1 MSIPISLLHKTEYL
15 YDRKVS
21 LSPHLFRLKPAAHA
35 PAVIESYRFAV
46 QPSNHTAHWQQDLYG
61 NSLMRINFSEPTDKM
76 SAEVRLKAMLKGHNP
91 FDFLIDSYAL
101 AYPFAYPSPT
111 KNDLLSYLEITDS
124 GPALAMFVKEAET
137 FTGDIVSFL
146 VRMNNMIFN
155 RIGYIRRM
163 EEGIR
168 TCEETLQS
176 GTGACRDSA
185 WLLIQV
191 LRCLGLAS
199 RYVSGYLVQFTDD
212 PVSGTVD
219 LHAWAEVYIPGA
231 GWIGLD
237 TTSGLFTGEGHIPLA
252 CAPRPADAAP
262 VTGTTDICKASITY
276 ENTVVRI

>member
-1 MSIPISLLHKTEYL
+1 MSVPISLLHKTEYV

-35 PAVIESYRFAV
+35 PAVIESYKLAV

-61 NSLMRINFSEPTDKM
+61 NSLVRVDFFEPTDKM
-76 SAEVRLKAMLKGHNP
+76 SAEVRLKAILEPHNP

-101 AYPFAYPSPT
+101 AFPFAYPFPT
-111 KNDLLSYLEITDS
+111 QNDLLSYLEITDRGS
-124 GPALAMFVKEAET
+124 ALSMFVKEAGT
-137 FTGDIVSFL
+137 FRGDIVGFL
-146 VRMNNMIFN
+146 VQLNNMIFN
-155 RIGYIRRM
+155 RIGYVQRL

-168 TCEETLQS
+168 TCEETLRS

-191 LRCLGLAS
+191 LRHLGLAS
-199 RYVSGYLVQFTDD
+199 RYVSGYLVQFMDD
-212 PVSGTVD
+212 PVSGRVD

-252 CAPRPADAAP
+252 GTPRPADAAP
-262 VTGTTDICKASITY
+262 VTGTTDICQASITY